1 MPKKKVTVQLQTRTS
16 QFFIA
21 HRNVTAF
28 FFFLTRTLACASIFI
43 SFYVF
48 FLSGRLSVR
57 LGASIGRLPPSEN
70 KDPTQLLGYGTE
82 GGETR
87 TDGFFFFSLP
97 LLLLSVS
104 LKRGG
109 ESLLAT

>member
-1 MPKKKVTVQLQTRTS
+1 MPKKLLLQCNFKRGR
-16 QFFIA
+16 
-21 HRNVTAF
+21 HK
-28 FFFLTRTLACASIFI
+28 FLSLTEMLACASIFI
-43 SFYVF
+43 SFYLV
-48 FLSGRLSVR
+48 FLSSRLSVR

-87 TDGFFFFSLP
+87 TDGFFFSLP

-109 ESLLAT
+109 ESLLATLTGCCHL